1 MSEPG
6 GARGGRSGPTPAP
19 RSAHPPRQ
27 ESLAFRPARGPHRA
41 CPPRGRGRAG
51 EAAAA
56 RDTALTL
63 LFPAL
68 PSSARLPGTGT
79 RKGLPRLPRRC
90 THGSLLASRSSGGR
104 QEARSVLRL
113 SVFLIHDLETQLWT
127 SSYMAVCNH
136 HCGATCAFR
145 IQFSFAITV

>member
-27 ESLAFRPARGPHRA
+27 ESLAFRPARGPHA
-41 CPPRGRGRAG
+41 CVPTEGPGPCGRGR
-51 EAAAA
+51 
-56 RDTALTL
+56 R
-63 LFPAL
+63 
-68 PSSARLPGTGT
+68 SPGH
-79 RKGLPRLPRRC
+79 RAHPPLPRPSFLCSPTWDRHAEGPASPRRC

-113 SVFLIHDLETQLWT
+113 GVFLIHDLETQLWT